1 MEKQTFKV
9 GRNEALI
16 VLLLMLLI
24 MGFGV
29 IKFGLSPQ
37 VPVMLVM
44 GLIMAWGVIH
54 KLPWSLIN
62 DGIKDGIETGI
73 VPIFIFILVGA
84 LISTWIAA
92 GIIPSLMVFG
102 FHLISVQWFVPSVF
116 VVCALVG
123 SAVGSAFTVISTVG
137 IAFFGM
143 GVTMHVNPAL
153 VAGAIISGAVFGD
166 KSSPLSE
173 STNLTAAVVD
183 ADLFKHIMNLMW
195 STIPAFIISLIVF
208 AIMGSGEKGASLASI
223 NHVINILDSNFAISA
238 WAIVPIACMFICA
251 WRRVPAI
258 PTLFLNIGV
267 SLVML
272 LIEHPGTKLTKI
284 ANIIE
289 SGFVSHTGN
298 KEVDLLLSRG
308 GIASMMGTVSLIV
321 LTLSLGGLLM
331 QFGLIDAVMT
341 PFAKHLNSD
350 SKRIVA
356 VVLSSIGVN
365 IFIGEQF
372 LSVILPGKAFKK
384 TFDESGLAP
393 VALGRALEDGGTVI
407 NYLIPWGVAGVF
419 AANTLGVPTMEY
431 LPFALFSLLSPV
443 FSILSGLTGIGLK
456 HQETTKTETENFS
469 QVTASAPVEE

>member
-1 MEKQTFKV
+1 MKEQTAFKV

-16 VLLLMLLI
+16 VLIIMLII
-24 MGFGV
+24 MGTGV
-29 IKFGLSPQ
+29 IAFGLSPQ

-44 GLIMAWGVIH
+44 GLLMAWGVIH
-54 KLPWSLIN
+54 RLPWSHIN
-62 DGIKDGIETGI
+62 DGIKDGIQTGI

-195 STIPAFIISLIVF
+195 STIPAFVISLIVF
-208 AIMGSGEKGASLASI
+208 GIMGSGEKGTSLASI
-223 NHVINILDSNFAISA
+223 NRVINVLGAHFTISA

-272 LIEHPGTKLTKI
+272 LIEHPGTKLTQI
-284 ANIIE
+284 AAIIE
-289 SGFVSHTGN
+289 TGFVSHTGN

-321 LTLSLGGLLM
+321 LTLSLGGMLM
-331 QFGLIDAVMT
+331 EFGLIDAVMI
-341 PFAKHLNSD
+341 PFSKHLNTD
-350 SKRIVA
+350 GKRITA
-356 VVLSSIGVN
+356 VVLSGIGVN
-365 IFIGEQF
+365 LFIGEQF
-372 LSVILPGKAFKK
+372 LSVILPGRAFKK
-384 TFDESGLAP
+384 TFEDAGLAP

-419 AANTLGVPTMEY
+419 AANTLGVATMAF
-431 LPFALFSLLSPV
+431 LPFTLFSLLSPV
-443 FSILSGLTGIGLK
+443 FSILSGITGIGLK
-456 HQETTKTETENFS
+456 HQVIEPSPTKSSTEAT
-469 QVTASAPVEE
+469 SAAN

>member
-1 MEKQTFKV
+1 MKKNFKV
-9 GRNEALI
+9 SCNEAIIVLI
-16 VLLLMLLI
+16 VMLLI
-24 MGFGV
+24 MGLGV

-44 GLIMAWGVIH
+44 GLLILWGVAH
-54 KLPWSLIN
+54 RLPWLLIN
-62 DGIKDGIETGI
+62 EGIKDGIGTGI
-73 VPIFIFILVGA
+73 VPIFIFIMVGA
-84 LISTWIAA
+84 LISMWIAA

-116 VVCALVG
+116 IVCALVG

-143 GVTMHVNPAL
+143 GVTMHVNPEL

-195 STIPAFIISLIVF
+195 STIPAFIVALITFV
-208 AIMGSGEKGASLASI
+208 IMGSGEKDTSLTSI
-223 NHVINILDSNFAISA
+223 NHVINILDNNFMISA
-238 WAIVPIACMFICA
+238 WALVPIVCMFICA
-251 WRRVPAI
+251 WKRIPAI

-272 LIEHPGTKLTKI
+272 LIEHPSLKLTKI
-284 ANIIE
+284 SSIIE
-289 SGFVSHTGN
+289 TGFISKTGN

-308 GIASMMGTVSLIV
+308 GIDSMMGTVSLIV

-331 QFGLIDAVMT
+331 KFGLIDAVMK

-350 SKRIVA
+350 GKRITA

-407 NYLIPWGVAGVF
+407 NYLVPWGVAGVF
-419 AANTLGVPTMEY
+419 AANTLGVPTMQY
-431 LPFALFSLLSPV
+431 LPFTLFSLLSPV
-443 FSILSGLTGIGLK
+443 FSIISGLTGIGLK
-456 HQETTKTETENFS
+456 HQDVVKILK
-469 QVTASAPVEE
+469 